1 LWRVQRVKQLDKEYY
16 ESANM
21 RHLNQ
26 TKQTVYIT
34 LMCFLFLL
42 TGFIIA
48 GRFGLGG
55 IQALVVQSGS
65 MEPSIHTKSI
75 VFVAPVNAYS
85 LDDVITFKQSGRN
98 QVLVT
103 HRVVGLSTSQ
113 PTLFTTKGD
122 ANEEADAE
130 TVPLQDVV
138 GKVIFSVPM
147 LGRIVSFAQTTI
159 GFISL
164 VVIPATLIVYSEIIA
179 IKNQLEKMYK
189 PKIKTNY
196 FRSV

>member
-1 LWRVQRVKQLDKEYY
+1 
-16 ESANM
+16 M

-42 TGFIIA
+42 TGIIVA

-55 IQALVVQSGS
+55 FRALVVQSGS
-65 MEPSIHTKSI
+65 MEPSIGTKS
-75 VFVAPVNAYS
+75 VVLVVPMRNYA
-85 LDDVITFKQSGRN
+85 LDDVITFKQSGRD

-103 HRVVGLSTSQ
+103 HRVVGMTTSL
-113 PTLFTTKGD
+113 PIRFTTKGD
-122 ANEEADAE
+122 ANEDADAE
-130 TVPLQDVV
+130 TVPTQDVV
-138 GKVIFSVPM
+138 GKVIFTVPM
-147 LGRIVSFAQTTI
+147 LGGLISFAHTTI

-179 IKNQLEKMYK
+179 IKYQLKRMYK